1 MRRPLLTALVLSGLA
16 LVPAHAQSA
25 ESEVLAV
32 THGMLSVLKT
42 RDAVA
47 ARALM
52 TADTRFT
59 LTRPTPEGGTRVVV
73 MTGEQFVEAV
83 TRPGTQVVE
92 EVIRNPVVRID
103 GSLATVWAEYQVL
116 IDGVVHHCGYDA
128 FHLVRLEEGWR
139 VLNVSDTYREQGC
152 GPPWPSGSR

>member
-1 MRRPLLTALVLSGLA
+1 MRRPLLTVLALSGLA
-16 LVPAHAQSA
+16 LAPAHAQSA
-25 ESEVLAV
+25 ESEVMAV
-32 THGMLSVLKT
+32 THGMLAVLKT

-59 LTRPTPEGGTRVVV
+59 LTRPAPEGGTRVVV

-103 GSLATVWAEYQVL
+103 GGLATVWAEYQVL
-116 IDGVVHHCGYDA
+116 IDGAVHHCGYDA
-128 FHLVRLEEGWR
+128 FHLVKLGEGWK
-139 VLNVSDTYREQGC
+139 VLNVSDSYREQGC
-152 GPPWPSGSR
+152 GAPWPGGS

>member
-1 MRRPLLTALVLSGLA
+1 MRCPLLTALVLSGLA
-16 LVPAHAQSA
+16 LVPAQAQSA
-25 ESEVLAV
+25 ESEVMAA
-32 THGMLSVLKT
+32 THGMLAILKT

-47 ARALM
+47 ARALI

-59 LTRPTPEGGTRVVV
+59 LTRPTPDGGTRVVV

-92 EVIRNPVVRID
+92 ELIRNPVVRID
-103 GSLATVWAEYQVL
+103 GSLASVWAEYQVL

-128 FHLVRLEEGWR
+128 FHLVKLGEGWK
-139 VLNVSDTYREQGC
+139 VLNVSDSYREHGC
-152 GPPWPSGSR
+152 GAPWPAGSR

>member
-1 MRRPLLTALVLSGLA
+1 MRRPLLTVLALSGLA
-16 LVPAHAQSA
+16 LAPAHAQSA
-25 ESEVLAV
+25 ESEVMAA
-32 THGMLSVLKT
+32 TRGMLAVLKT

-103 GSLATVWAEYQVL
+103 GGLATVWAEYQVL
-116 IDGVVHHCGYDA
+116 IDGAVHHCGYDA
-128 FHLVRLEEGWR
+128 FHLVKLGEGWK
-139 VLNVSDTYREQGC
+139 VLNVSDSYREQGC
-152 GPPWPSGSR
+152 GAPWPPGGS